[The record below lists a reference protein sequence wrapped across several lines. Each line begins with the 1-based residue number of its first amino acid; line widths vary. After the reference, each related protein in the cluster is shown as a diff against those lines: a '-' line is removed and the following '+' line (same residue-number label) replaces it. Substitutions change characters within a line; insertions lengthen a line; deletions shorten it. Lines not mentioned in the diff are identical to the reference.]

1 MKPLLMLLCTLAFS
15 AAVRAE
21 DAPASAEKP
30 ATSAASALP
39 AAVDLRADFAR
50 FGLKQRSQ
58 GRRGTCSV
66 FSVVEAVEFAV
77 ARATGT
83 GGHLSVEFSNW
94 AANEATGRADDGDFF
109 SNILKGLEKHGVC
122 PEEAMPYRRKFAPT
136 AAPGAEA
143 AAAAADWQRTWQLHV
158 EWLKPWRRQVGLSEA
173 ELARVKQVLAGG
185 HPVCGGSPHSILFV
199 GYADDAALPGGGKL
213 LISDSNLVEKE
224 ITYAAAME
232 RFNDLLWL
240 RVEKRKAE

>member
-1 MKPLLMLLCTLAFS
+1 MKSPLAVLCALVF
-15 AAVRAE
+15 AAVVRAE
-21 DAPASAEKP
+21 DAPASADKP
-30 ATSAASALP
+30 ATAAPSALP

-50 FGLKQRSQ
+50 YGLKQRSQ

-83 GGHLSVEFSNW
+83 GGHLSVEFTNW
-94 AANEATGRADDGDFF
+94 AANDATGRTDDGDFF
-109 SNILKGLEKHGVC
+109 SNILKGVEKHGVC
-122 PEEAMPYRRKFAPT
+122 PEEAMPYRRRFAP
-136 AAPGAEA
+136 AATPGADA
-143 AAAAADWQRTWQLHV
+143 AAAAAEWKRTWQLHV
-158 EWLKPWRRQVGLSEA
+158 EWLKPWRQQVGLSEA
-173 ELARVKQVLAGG
+173 ELAKVKRVLADG

-199 GYADDAALPGGGKL
+199 GYVDDPQLPGGGKL
-213 LISDSNLVEKE
+213 LIADSNLVERD

-232 RFNDLLWL
+232 RFNDLLWV